1 MTRFLWQN
9 VTNTKTASNRTNH
22 SSRSF
27 IALFFASFAHISA
40 RTRWKKKLQKH
51 NTIVVCE
58 TNRQCNALL
67 GDNGAIC
74 LVLSSH
80 THCTQHVRI
89 EMLLLKWHRI
99 YRSERLVRQFRN
111 FYLLLFTDTQS
122 AHTCTSTQV
131 HIRKNWLTVNCSRL
145 LTHSHWHTLNAHTH
159 SALISYQ

>member
-1 MTRFLWQN
+1 MWRIQ
-9 VTNTKTASNRTNH
+9 KRHQIERITAVAV
-22 SSRSF
+22 SSRCS
-27 IALFFASFAHISA
+27 LPHSH
-40 RTRWKKKLQKH
+40 TYQPEQDEKNKLQKH